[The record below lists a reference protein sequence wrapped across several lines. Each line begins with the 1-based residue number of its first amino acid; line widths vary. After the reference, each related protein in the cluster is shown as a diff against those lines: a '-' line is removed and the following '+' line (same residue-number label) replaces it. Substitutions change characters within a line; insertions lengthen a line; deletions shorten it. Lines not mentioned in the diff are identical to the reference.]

1 MPYNYSKLSGRIEE
15 ICGSRAEF
23 AKRMNRSER
32 SVSLKMNGKIAW
44 TQKEIAQACIVLGIN
59 TAEIPEYFF
68 TI

>member
-23 AKRMNRSER
+23 AKRMHLSER
-32 SVSLKMNGKIAW
+32 SISLKMNGKIAW
-44 TQKEIAQACIVLGIN
+44 TQKEIAQACVVLFIDPS
-59 TAEIPEYFF
+59 EIPDYFF

>member
-1 MPYNYSKLSGRIEE
+1 
-15 ICGSRAEF
+15 
-23 AKRMNRSER
+23 MNRSER
-32 SVSLKMNGKIAW
+32 SISLKMNGKIAW